1 MDSVPRAGSNGPSPF
16 GGEGGGI
23 AEWNDTMWDKLYGG
37 EEDDDVGDMS
47 QQSSMIGHLLSQV
60 GFCLNKIS
68 FRRDYKSSRVGVVD
82 DVVVVRS

>member
-1 MDSVPRAGSNGPSPF
+1 MVIVNFVGLQNNVLFHFPGSNGPSPF

-23 AEWNDTMWDKLYGG
+23 AEWNDPMWDKLYGG

-60 GFCLNKIS
+60 TNLC
-68 FRRDYKSSRVGVVD
+68 VCACVTVC
-82 DVVVVRS
+82 VCV